1 MRLLLSL
8 AIVLASLQQT
18 NVVLAQGN
26 TLQRHYFSAYG
37 RVQRFDC
44 AMPLAVYL
52 QPGEGVPDF
61 KPSYSALAHDAFE
74 SWANASDGKVKF
86 KYVDAP
92 QNARIVLKWSADRND
107 LRNTSEPSRMGETHS
122 ICGEG
127 GMDTANI
134 VLLTIAPPDRPPMT
148 DKTMKLICLHEIGH
162 ALGLDHTDSSNDI
175 MNAHFAGDD
184 PARPELSDED
194 ISSLRHLYTDSLS
207 ELASSGASLEKAT
220 NNTRNAAAMAASERG
235 DFNSAIE
242 ILQKLAAEN
251 PTSTAIKANLCQS
264 LLNAGTQQ
272 LRLHSYDKAID
283 YYKRAMDLDP
293 SDQSTKGDLGVA
305 YIHKAQLEIRA
316 NKFAE
321 AEPSLKMAI
330 KFLEANPND
339 SNLRVAVQN
348 YGTLLRISGRT
359 AEAADLEKRY
369 PK

>member
-1 MRLLLSL
+1 MRLLVFL
-8 AIVLASLQQT
+8 AIVLASLQT
-18 NVVLAQGN
+18 TTVVLAQGN
-26 TLQRHYFSAYG
+26 AARRHYFIAFG

-44 AMPLAVYL
+44 AIPLAVYI

-61 KPSYSALAHDAFE
+61 KPSYAGLAHDAFE

-92 QNARIVLKWSADRND
+92 QNARILLKWSADRND
-107 LRNTSEPSRMGETHS
+107 LRNKSEPSRMGETHS
-122 ICGEG
+122 VCGEG

-134 VLLTIAPPDRPPMT
+134 VLLTITPTDRPALT
-148 DKTMKLICLHEIGH
+148 DKTMQLICLHEIGH

-194 ISSLRHLYTDSLS
+194 ISSLRHLYADSLS
-207 ELASSGASLEKAT
+207 DLASSGASLEKAT
-220 NNTRNAAAMAASERG
+220 NNARNAAAMAASERG
-235 DFNSAIE
+235 DYNSAIE

-251 PTSTAIKANLCQS
+251 PTSTAIKSNLCQS

-272 LRLHSYDKAID
+272 LHLHSYDKAID

-293 SDQSTKGDLGVA
+293 SNQGTQKGLGIA
-305 YIHKAQLEIRA
+305 YVHKAQLEIQA
-316 NKFAE
+316 NKLAE
-321 AEPSLKMAI
+321 AEPTLKVAI
-330 KFLEANPND
+330 KFLEASPND
-339 SNLRVAVQN
+339 PNLQVAVQN
-348 YGTLLRISGRT
+348 YGTLLRMAGRT

-369 PK
+369 AK